1 MNLDVLKEFSKALE
15 DLVDD
20 RLKKIEERLARC
32 EELFVPKT
40 SLGESVNLPE
50 PAGSPSQ
57 LPEYSTMKIPDI
69 STLNGLVITG
79 LNLQSDELVLRCEDR
94 QRSIKHDVR
103 GFRFYHNQDC
113 CESVNIISI
122 EGDLMALIGETI
134 LEATQDSDSA
144 EYNWPEGWLPRP
156 AWVGS
161 ICESATRTVLTFRT
175 KHGTVKIVWLG
186 ESNGYYSE
194 SVDMEEIDLK

>member
-1 MNLDVLKEFSKALE
+1 MN
-15 DLVDD
+15 
-20 RLKKIEERLARC
+20 
-32 EELFVPKT
+32 
-40 SLGESVNLPE
+40 
-50 PAGSPSQ
+50 
-57 LPEYSTMKIPDI
+57 KIPDI

-94 QRSIKHDVR
+94 QRPIKHDIR

-113 CESVNIISI
+113 CESVNIISV

-134 LEATQDSDSA
+134 LEATQDSSENHGDFLCRDLWPA
-144 EYNWPEGWLPRP
+144 EWGQRP
-156 AWVGS
+156 PWSTGTL
-161 ICESATRTVLTFRT
+161 ESATLTRLTFRT

-194 SVDMEEIDLK
+194 SVDMEEIELK